1 MEERLIALEK
11 DFNEMQK
18 TLYKMSASLENISKQ
33 ISTAVSTKEAVI
45 VLEQQYK
52 SADKRV
58 TACESRREKIE
69 YKINKIE
76 NKLSTYAGAILIISL
91 LVPYIIKL
99 IIK

>member
-33 ISTAVSTKEAVI
+33 ISTAVSTKENVI
-45 VLEQQYK
+45 VLWEKYK
-52 SADKRV
+52 SIDKRV
-58 TACESRREKIE
+58 IICEAKREKIE
-69 YKINKIE
+69 ARQNTTE
-76 NKLSTYAGAILIISL
+76 NKLSTYAWAILIISL